1 MADLNFPN
9 DPAAGD
15 EHRIGN
21 TTWTW
26 TGRAWIKSVDSN
38 KRINA
43 LLVSSTDNA
52 TTSTNGALVVAG
64 GVGIAKDL
72 WVAGD
77 FHLIGAMYQTG
88 QRVLTTA
95 TFSGVT
101 KAGDDIQINVD
112 GETGALTFDNIS
124 TLDTVT
130 KRGSSST
137 HVVSFAN
144 TTTSYSYLTGAVTV
158 AGGVG
163 IGGNLYVQGRVN
175 SESIRITD
183 SILDS
188 TAVTINTTNITIIDS
203 YSIDQFRSAK
213 YLIQISE
220 TSAGDFAKFQMIEIL
235 LLVDNI
241 GTVYA
246 TEYGQVASAG
256 SLGEFA
262 ADMQADNIVRLYFTP
277 NIASDKTIKVLRT
290 AMST

>member
-9 DPAAGD
+9 DPATGD
-15 EHRIGN
+15 EHQIGN

-38 KRINA
+38 KRINSMIIA
-43 LLVSSTDNA
+43 SSANA
-52 TTSTNGALVVAG
+52 TTTTNGALVVDG
-64 GVGIAKDL
+64 GAGIAKDL
-72 WVAGD
+72 WVGGD
-77 FHLIGAMYQTG
+77 FYLIGELYQTG
-88 QRVLTTA
+88 HKVLTTA

-101 KAGDDIQINVD
+101 KAGDDIQLNVD
-112 GETGALTFDNIS
+112 AETGTLTFDDIS
-124 TLDTVT
+124 TLETVT
-130 KRGSSST
+130 RRGASST
-137 HVVSFAN
+137 HAVNFTNS
-144 TTTSYSYLTGAVTV
+144 TTSYSHLTGAVTV

>member
-9 DPAAGD
+9 DPTAGT
-15 EHRIGN
+15 EHQIGS

-26 TGRAWIKSVDSN
+26 TGRAWIKSISPN
-38 KRINA
+38 KRIDSIEITSKN
-43 LLVSSTDNA
+43 NA
-52 TTSTNGALVVAG
+52 TTSTNGVLVVAG
-64 GVGIAKDL
+64 GAGIAKDL
-72 WVAGD
+72 WVGGNLHLLGTLYQSGD
-77 FHLIGAMYQTG
+77 K
-88 QRVLTTA
+88 VLTTA

-101 KAGDDIQINVD
+101 KAGDDIQITTD
-112 GETGALTFDNIS
+112 SDTGSLTFDNIS
-124 TLDTVT
+124 TFQTVT
-130 KRGSSST
+130 NRGSSST
-137 HVVSFAN
+137 QLVSFTN

-158 AGGVG
+158 SGGVG
-163 IGGNLYVQGRVN
+163 IGGDLYVQGRVN

-188 TAVTINTTNITIIDS
+188 TAVSINNTDITIIDS

-220 TSAGDFAKFQMIEIL
+220 TSAGNTAKFQMIEIL

-262 ADMQADNIVRLYFTP
+262 ADMQPDSIVRLYFTSTSVS
-277 NIASDKTIKVLRT
+277 NKTIKVLRT

>member
-9 DPAAGD
+9 DPVAGD
-15 EHRIGN
+15 EHQIGN

-38 KRINA
+38 KRVNA
-43 LLVSSTDNA
+43 MFIASTSNA

-77 FHLIGAMYQTG
+77 FHLIGEMYQTG
-88 QRVLTTA
+88 HKVLTTA

-112 GETGALTFDNIS
+112 GENGTITFDDIS
-124 TLDTVT
+124 TLETVT
-130 KRGSSST
+130 NRGSSST
-137 HVVSFAN
+137 HIVSFTN
-144 TTTSYSYLTGAVTV
+144 TATSYSHLTGAVV
-158 AGGVG
+158 VSGGIG
-163 IGGNLYVQGRVN
+163 IGGDCYVLGRVN

-213 YLIQISE
+213 YLIQVSE
-220 TSAGDFAKFQMIEIL
+220 TSAGSLAKFQMIEIL

-256 SLGEFA
+256 ALGEFA

-277 NIASDKTIKVLRT
+277 DIASDKTIKVLRT

>member
-15 EHRIGN
+15 EHQIGN

-38 KRINA
+38 KRINSIGI
-43 LLVSSTDNA
+43 SSTDNA

-77 FHLIGAMYQTG
+77 FHLTGAMFQTG

-101 KAGDDIQINVD
+101 KAGDDIQIKVD
-112 GETGALTFDNIS
+112 GETGALTFDDIS
-124 TLDTVT
+124 TFETVT
-130 KRGSSST
+130 NRGSSST
-137 HVVSFAN
+137 HVVSFTN
-144 TTTSYSYLTGAVTV
+144 TTTSYSHLTGAVIVT
-158 AGGVG
+158 GGVG

-188 TAVTINTTNITIIDS
+188 TAVTTNTTNITIIDS

-262 ADMQADNIVRLYFTP
+262 ADMQSDNIVRLYFTP
-277 NIASDKTIKVLRT
+277 NIASAKTIKVLRT